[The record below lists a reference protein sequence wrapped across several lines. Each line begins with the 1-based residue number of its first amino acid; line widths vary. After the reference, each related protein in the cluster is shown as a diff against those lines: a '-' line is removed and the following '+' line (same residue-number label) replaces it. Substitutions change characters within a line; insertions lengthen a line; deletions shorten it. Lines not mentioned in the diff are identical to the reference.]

1 MDFGALLSSRPNF
14 DKYAISLKP
23 SQNSSVPAKLTLE
36 SLHTPKK
43 LSNINQWL
51 PAFYILS

>member
-51 PAFYILS
+51 PAFYMLS

>member
-1 MDFGALLSSRPNF
+1 MDFGALLSPRPNF

-23 SQNSSVPAKLTLE
+23 SQNSSAPAKLTLE
-36 SLHTPKK
+36 SLRTPKK

-51 PAFYILS
+51 SAFHILS